1 MSGVRGLVTSLVA
14 ASQCPA
20 LPGRRDRQQ
29 RWAAW
34 RAEAAGPGGVLR
46 ASAWRDA
53 AAEAGVLLQE
63 VSGHVNH
70 AALRAGA
77 FRSGCTAPAPTL
89 WAGGRLW
96 LPHAG
101 REQVLCS
108 PVSIQ
113 EWAEPPCPAA
123 LCPLC
128 MRVHMKSLHRYPNL
142 PGGQGPKE
150 EGLGGMAHWG
160 PISAALGWHIPQL
173 SSKEGCPALLGRGS
187 GIMSLCQKDIS

>member
-1 MSGVRGLVTSLVA
+1 MTSLVA
-14 ASQCPA
+14 ASQCPV